1 MSEKAKGPGKQS
13 YTIALGLRS
22 GHRLP
27 HSALRYYRRD
37 GTKSQAPTK
46 KPTYEAKYFGG
57 RAYISQLTFTDQE
70 QVIVTEACRA
80 FAAETAD
87 LVNAHAVCTNAW
99 NLFTFINV

>member
-1 MSEKAKGPGKQS
+1 MSEKATGPGKQS
-13 YTIALGLRS
+13 HTIALGLCQVTDF
-22 GHRLP
+22 HTQL
-27 HSALRYYRRD
+27 LD
-37 GTKSQAPTK
+37 ITEEMVQKSQAPTK